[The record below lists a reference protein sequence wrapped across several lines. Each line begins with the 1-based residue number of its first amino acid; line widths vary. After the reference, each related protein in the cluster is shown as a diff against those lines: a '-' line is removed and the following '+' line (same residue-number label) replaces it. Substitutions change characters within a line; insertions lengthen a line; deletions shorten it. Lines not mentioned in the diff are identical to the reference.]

1 MTASEH
7 LDAALATVRATVADR
22 LAGNHP
28 ALEALFGFSTTELA
42 LLARMEQ
49 DHPMPTQL
57 RLIEGA
63 A

>member
-1 MTASEH
+1 MTDADH
-7 LDAALATVRATVADR
+7 LDAALAAVRATVADR

-28 ALEALFGFSTTELA
+28 ALEALFGFAPAELV

-49 DHPMPTQL
+49 DHPLPTQL